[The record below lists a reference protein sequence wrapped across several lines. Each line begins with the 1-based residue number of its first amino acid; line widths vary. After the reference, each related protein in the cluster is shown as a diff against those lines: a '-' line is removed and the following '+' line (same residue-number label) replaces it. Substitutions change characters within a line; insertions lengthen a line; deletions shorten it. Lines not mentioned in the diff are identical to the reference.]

1 MDFLTHLEKYLSKDD
16 INNLLT
22 SLEKNR
28 VTSFILNTNKL
39 TKDKLISLF
48 PNIKEYKEAEILF
61 IILGQYMAIISSVL
75 IASNIQKIDDLLF
88 KFFGIKSF

>member
-16 INNLLT
+16 IDNLLT

-39 TKDKLISLF
+39 TKDKLMSLF
-48 PNIKEYKEAEILF
+48 PNIKEYK
-61 IILGQYMAIISSVL
+61 
-75 IASNIQKIDDLLF
+75 DL
-88 KFFGIKSF
+88 

>member
-1 MDFLTHLEKYLSKDD
+1 MDFITHLEKYLSKDD

-48 PNIKEYKEAEILF
+48 PNIKEYKIYQKGIL
-61 IILGQYMAIISSVL
+61 VL
-75 IASNIQKIDDLLF
+75 ILI
-88 KFFGIKSF
+88 

>member
-48 PNIKEYKEAEILF
+48 PNIKEYKDLTRIFTEEQMEELYEI
-61 IILGQYMAIISSVL
+61 Q
-75 IASNIQKIDDLLF
+75 
-88 KFFGIKSF
+88 

>member
-1 MDFLTHLEKYLSKDD
+1 MDFITHLEKYLSKDD

-48 PNIKEYKEAEILF
+48 PNIKEYKDI
-61 IILGQYMAIISSVL
+61 
-75 IASNIQKIDDLLF
+75 N
-88 KFFGIKSF
+88 

>member
-48 PNIKEYKEAEILF
+48 PNIKEYKDLPNCFTYSKDEYDRKKLF
-61 IILGQYMAIISSVL
+61 I
-75 IASNIQKIDDLLF
+75 
-88 KFFGIKSF
+88 

>member
-16 INNLLT
+16 IDNLLT

-48 PNIKEYKEAEILF
+48 PNIKEYKDLPT
-61 IILGQYMAIISSVL
+61 VL
-75 IASNIQKIDDLLF
+75 LIQKMNTT
-88 KFFGIKSF
+88 